1 MFKVVH
7 NSHLY
12 VWEMSK
18 YPHYVIFL
26 VKSNGK
32 LLKKLLVILIHH
44 KEDKK
49 LRIALFS
56 WIVFVIILILLDLNE
71 VLEWGYLLI
80 FQT

>member
-1 MFKVVH
+1 
-7 NSHLY
+7 
-12 VWEMSK
+12 MSK

-32 LLKKLLVILIHH
+32 LLKKLLVILIHY

-56 WIVFVIILILLDLNE
+56 WIVFVIVLILLDLNE